1 MTEARLRVQNPAY
14 RLAFFKDMK
23 RTIILL
29 SALFGLVFSAAAYEK
44 GDARFTQ
51 KDVEN
56 FQEVMDLLAPDRELP
71 MSELV
76 IKVAK
81 HFLGTPYVAGTL
93 EIEPERLTINT
104 RETDCILFVEMCLA
118 MSLTAKDAEP
128 TFEKYVDN
136 LRRLRYRNGKVDGYA
151 SRLHYTSEWII
162 QGETRGIFHEVSR
175 QCGGSVLDQKFNFMS
190 NHPASYKQLK
200 DNPKNVAKIRIAE
213 QNLETWDYWYI
224 PKADLPRCI
233 QNIKTGDIIGF
244 NSSTPGLDIAHVA
257 YAYWEGDTLTFIHAS
272 MSEKKVVINKTPLV
286 EYTNGIKGHNGLRVV
301 RLR

>member
-1 MTEARLRVQNPAY
+1 
-14 RLAFFKDMK
+14 MK

-200 DNPKNVAKIRIAE
+200 DNPENVKKIRAFE

-224 PKADLPRCI
+224 PKADLPKCI
-233 QNIKTGDIIGF
+233 KNIKTGDIIGF

-257 YAYWEGDTLTFIHAS
+257 IAYWRKDGKLGFIHAS
-272 MSEKKVVINKTPLV
+272 MGKMKVVVDEKTINDYANDSKGI
-286 EYTNGIKGHNGLRVV
+286 NGIKVIRV
-301 RLR
+301 R

>member
-1 MTEARLRVQNPAY
+1 MN
-14 RLAFFKDMK
+14 
-23 RTIILL
+23 RTIIPL

-200 DNPKNVAKIRIAE
+200 DNPKAVAKIRIAE

-224 PKADLPRCI
+224 PKADLPKCI
-233 QNIKTGDIIGF
+233 KNIKTGDIIGF

-272 MSEKKVVINKTPLV
+272 MSDKKVVINKTPLV

>member
-1 MTEARLRVQNPAY
+1 MKQILILVCTLFAFVQ
-14 RLAFFKDMK
+14 
-23 RTIILL
+23 
-29 SALFGLVFSAAAYEK
+29 GAAAFEK

-56 FQEVMDLLAPDRELP
+56 FQEVMNLLASDRDLP

-93 EIEPERLTINT
+93 EIEPERLTVNT

-118 MSLTAKDAEP
+118 MSLTAKEAEP

-136 LRRLRYRNGKVDGYA
+136 LRQLRYRNGKVDGYA

-162 QGETRGIFHEVSR
+162 QGETRGIFQEVSR

-190 NHPASYKQLK
+190 THPASYKQLK
-200 DNPKNVAKIRIAE
+200 DNPKAVAKIRIAE

-224 PKADLPRCI
+224 PKADLPECI
-233 QNIKTGDIIGF
+233 KNIKTGDIIGF

-272 MSEKKVVINKTPLV
+272 YTDKKVVIDKTPLV
-286 EYTNGIKGHNGLRVV
+286 PYTNGIKGHNGLRVI
-301 RLR
+301 RLK

>member
-1 MTEARLRVQNPAY
+1 MKQILILVCTLFAFVQ
-14 RLAFFKDMK
+14 
-23 RTIILL
+23 
-29 SALFGLVFSAAAYEK
+29 GAAAFEK

-56 FQEVMDLLAPDRELP
+56 FQEVMNLLAPDRELP

-93 EIEPERLTINT
+93 EIEPERLTVNT

-118 MSLTAKDAEP
+118 MSLTAKEAEP

-136 LRRLRYRNGKVDGYA
+136 LRQLRYRNGKVDGYA

-200 DNPKNVAKIRIAE
+200 DNPKAVAKIRIAE

-224 PKADLPRCI
+224 PKADLPECI
-233 QNIKTGDIIGF
+233 KNIKTGDIIGF

>member
-1 MTEARLRVQNPAY
+1 MKQILILVCTLFAFVQ
-14 RLAFFKDMK
+14 
-23 RTIILL
+23 
-29 SALFGLVFSAAAYEK
+29 GAAAFEK

-56 FQEVMDLLAPDRELP
+56 FQEVMNLLAPDRDLP

-93 EIEPERLTINT
+93 EIEPERLTVNT

-118 MSLTAKDAEP
+118 MSLTAKEAEP

-136 LRRLRYRNGKVDGYA
+136 LRQLRYRNGKVDGYA

-162 QGETRGIFHEVSR
+162 QGETRGIFQEVSR

-190 NHPASYKQLK
+190 THPASYKQLK
-200 DNPKNVAKIRIAE
+200 DNPKAVAKIRIAE

-224 PKADLPRCI
+224 PKADLSECI
-233 QNIKTGDIIGF
+233 KNIKTGDIIGF

-272 MSEKKVVINKTPLV
+272 YTEKKVVINKTPLV
-286 EYTNGIKGHNGLRVV
+286 PYTNGIKGHNGLRVI
-301 RLR
+301 RLK

>member
-1 MTEARLRVQNPAY
+1 
-14 RLAFFKDMK
+14 MK

-56 FQEVMDLLAPDRELP
+56 FQEVMNLLAPDRELP

-162 QGETRGIFHEVSR
+162 QGETRGLFQEVSR

-190 NHPASYKQLK
+190 THPASYKQLK
-200 DNPKNVAKIRIAE
+200 DNPKAVAKIRIAE

-233 QNIKTGDIIGF
+233 KNIKTGDIIGF

-272 MSEKKVVINKTPLV
+272 MSEKKVVINKTPLL

-301 RLR
+301 RLY

>member
-1 MTEARLRVQNPAY
+1 
-14 RLAFFKDMK
+14 MK
-23 RTIILL
+23 RTIIFL

-200 DNPKNVAKIRIAE
+200 DNPKAVAKIRIAE

-272 MSEKKVVINKTPLV
+272 MSDKKVVINKTPLV

-301 RLR
+301 RLY

>member
-1 MTEARLRVQNPAY
+1 
-14 RLAFFKDMK
+14 MK

-56 FQEVMDLLAPDRELP
+56 FQEVMNLLAPDRELP

-93 EIEPERLTINT
+93 EIEPERLTVNT

-200 DNPKNVAKIRIAE
+200 DNPKAVAKIRIAE

-272 MSEKKVVINKTPLV
+272 MSDKKVVINKTPLV

-301 RLR
+301 RLY

>member
-1 MTEARLRVQNPAY
+1 
-14 RLAFFKDMK
+14 MK

-29 SALFGLVFSAAAYEK
+29 SALFGLVFSAGAFEK

-56 FQEVMDLLAPDRELP
+56 FQEVMNLLAPDRGLP

-76 IKVAK
+76 IKVAR

-93 EIEPERLTINT
+93 EIVPERLTVNT

-118 MSLTAKDAEP
+118 MSLTAKDECP

-136 LRRLRYRNGKVDGYA
+136 LRKLRYRDGIVDGYA

-175 QCGGSVLDQKFNFMS
+175 QCGGSVLGQKFNFMS
-190 NHPASYKQLK
+190 QHPASYKQLK
-200 DNPKNVAKIRIAE
+200 DSPETVEKIRAAE

-224 PKADLPRCI
+224 PKADLPKCI

-244 NSSTPGLDIAHVA
+244 NAATPGLDIAHVA

-272 MSEKKVVINKTPLV
+272 YTDKKVVINKTPLV
-286 EYTNGIKGHNGLRVV
+286 EYTKGIKGHNGLRVV
-301 RLR
+301 RLY

>member
-1 MTEARLRVQNPAY
+1 MKQILILVCTLFAFVQ
-14 RLAFFKDMK
+14 
-23 RTIILL
+23 
-29 SALFGLVFSAAAYEK
+29 GAAAFEK

-56 FQEVMDLLAPDRELP
+56 FQEVMNLLAPDRELP

-81 HFLGTPYVAGTL
+81 HFIGTPYVAGTL
-93 EIEPERLTINT
+93 EIEPERLTVNT

-118 MSLTAKDAEP
+118 MSLTAKEAEP

-136 LRRLRYRNGKVDGYA
+136 LRHLRYRNGKVDGYT

-200 DNPKNVAKIRIAE
+200 DNPKAVAKIRIAE

-224 PKADLPRCI
+224 PKADLPKCI
-233 QNIKTGDIIGF
+233 KNIKTGDIIGF

-301 RLR
+301 RLY

>member
-1 MTEARLRVQNPAY
+1 
-14 RLAFFKDMK
+14 MK

-29 SALFGLVFSAAAYEK
+29 SALFGLVFSAGAFEK

-56 FQEVMDLLAPDRELP
+56 FQEVMNLLAPDRGLP

-76 IKVAK
+76 IKVAR

-93 EIEPERLTINT
+93 EIEPERLTVNT

-118 MSLTAKDAEP
+118 MSLTAKDECP

-136 LRRLRYRNGKVDGYA
+136 LRKLRYRDGIVDGYA

-175 QCGGSVLDQKFNFMS
+175 QCGGSVLGQKFNFMS
-190 NHPASYKQLK
+190 QHPASYKQLK
-200 DNPKNVAKIRIAE
+200 DSPETVEKIRAAE

-224 PKADLPRCI
+224 PKADLPKCI

-244 NSSTPGLDIAHVA
+244 NAATPGLDIAHVA

-272 MSEKKVVINKTPLV
+272 YTDKKVVINKTPLV
-286 EYTNGIKGHNGLRVV
+286 EYTKGIKGHNGLRVV
-301 RLR
+301 RLY

>member
-1 MTEARLRVQNPAY
+1 
-14 RLAFFKDMK
+14 MK

-29 SALFGLVFSAAAYEK
+29 SALFGLIFSAAAYEK

-56 FQEVMDLLAPDRELP
+56 FQEVMNLLAPDRELP

-93 EIEPERLTINT
+93 EIEPERLTVNT

-200 DNPKNVAKIRIAE
+200 DNPKAVAKIRIAE

-272 MSEKKVVINKTPLV
+272 MSDKKVVINKTPLV

>member
-1 MTEARLRVQNPAY
+1 
-14 RLAFFKDMK
+14 MK
-23 RTIILL
+23 RILILL
-29 SALFGLVFSAAAYEK
+29 SALLGLIFNASAYEK

-56 FQEVMDLLAPDRELP
+56 FNEVMDLVAADRDLP
-71 MSELV
+71 LSELV

-93 EIEPERLTINT
+93 EIEPERLTVNT

-118 MSLTAKDAEP
+118 LSLTAKDAEP
-128 TFEKYVDN
+128 TFDKYVDN
-136 LRRLRYRNGKVDGYA
+136 LRKLRYRNGKVDGYA

-162 QGETRGIFHEVSR
+162 QGTTRGIFREVSR
-175 QCGGSVLDQKFNFMS
+175 ECGGSPLDQKFNFMS

-200 DNPKNVAKIRIAE
+200 DNPKNVAKIRTAE

-224 PKADLPRCI
+224 PKADLPKCI
-233 QNIKTGDIIGF
+233 QHIKTGDIVGF

-272 MSEKKVVINKTPLV
+272 YSDKQVVINKKPLV
-286 EYTNGIKGHNGLRVV
+286 EYTNGIKAHNGLRVV
-301 RLR
+301 RLAD